1 MLSGGNPVF
10 FHTSASRENPWV
22 RGCEAHRGAEWKLLA
37 RCSCVNSDRAHQEL
51 VSTMVARTRDQKD
64 PKWCI
69 NHFLQSDFHN
79 NLGNSSRVNNLEGRI
94 QSPGGLRS
102 SGTKRRV
109 DPKYV
114 GKRLE
119 VTNRGYDMIYFIF

>member
-1 MLSGGNPVF
+1 M
-10 FHTSASRENPWV
+10 
-22 RGCEAHRGAEWKLLA
+22 
-37 RCSCVNSDRAHQEL
+37 NSDRAHQEL

-69 NHFLQSDFHN
+69 NHLLQSDFHN

-102 SGTKRRV
+102 SGTKCRV

-119 VTNRGYDMIYFIF
+119 VTNQGYDMIYFIF